1 MNRMN
6 LLVMINDYNDNNSV
20 GVLQAWRERNKN
32 KNRDFKVCIDCGT
45 TSQTGFPSKCHPAV
59 ENKR

>member
-1 MNRMN
+1 
-6 LLVMINDYNDNNSV
+6 MINDYNDNNSV